1 MERNERQM
9 RILELIAA
17 KNIETQEQLADELK
31 ALNYNVTQATVS
43 RDIKELGLV
52 KSRYVAPDRDAV
64 SDRIAEIFKSAVL
77 TVEIAGNIMVIK
89 TLAGCANAVGVVVDK
104 MSSVIGCVAGENAVL
119 AICAD
124 NENAVK
130 AAEEFRKIFN

>member
-17 KNIETQEQLADELK
+17 KNIETQEQLADELR

-52 KSRYVAPDRDAV
+52 KSRYVAPEKDAV
-64 SDRIAEIFKSAVL
+64 SDRIAQIFKSAVL
-77 TVEIAGNIMVIK
+77 SVDLASNIIVIK

-119 AICAD
+119 VICATSSD
-124 NENAVK
+124 AEK
-130 AAEEFRKIFN
+130 AAEEFRKIFS

>member
-17 KNIETQEQLADELK
+17 KNIETQEQLADELR

-52 KSRYVAPDRDAV
+52 KSRYVAPEKDAV
-64 SDRIAEIFKSAVL
+64 SDRIAQIFKSAVL
-77 TVEIAGNIMVIK
+77 SVDLASNIIVIK

-104 MSSVIGCVAGENAVL
+104 MSSVIGCVAGENAAL
-119 AICAD
+119 AICATSSD
-124 NENAVK
+124 AEK
-130 AAEEFRKIFN
+130 AAEEFRKIFS

>member
-17 KNIETQEQLADELK
+17 KNIETQEQLADELR

-52 KSRYVAPDRDAV
+52 KSRYVAPEKDAV
-64 SDRIAEIFKSAVL
+64 SDRIAQIFKSAVL
-77 TVEIAGNIMVIK
+77 SVDLASNIIVIK

-104 MSSVIGCVAGENAVL
+104 MSSGIGCVAGENAVL
-119 AICAD
+119 AICATSLD
-124 NENAVK
+124 AEK
-130 AAEEFRKIFN
+130 AAEEFRKIFS

>member
-17 KNIETQEQLADELK
+17 KNIETQEQLADELR

-52 KSRYVAPDRDAV
+52 KSRYVAPEKDAV
-64 SDRIAEIFKSAVL
+64 SDRIAQIFKSQCFRWIL
-77 TVEIAGNIMVIK
+77 R
-89 TLAGCANAVGVVVDK
+89 
-104 MSSVIGCVAGENAVL
+104 
-119 AICAD
+119 AILLL
-124 NENAVK
+124 
-130 AAEEFRKIFN
+130 

>member
-17 KNIETQEQLADELK
+17 KNIETQEQLADELR

-52 KSRYVAPDRDAV
+52 KSRYVAPEKDAV
-64 SDRIAEIFKSAVL
+64 SDRIAQIFKSAVL
-77 TVEIAGNIMVIK
+77 SVDLASNIIVIK

-119 AICAD
+119 AICVTSSDA
-124 NENAVK
+124 EK
-130 AAEEFRKIFN
+130 AAEEFRKIFS

>member
-17 KNIETQEQLADELK
+17 KNIETQEQLADELR

-52 KSRYVAPDRDAV
+52 KSRYVAPDKDAV
-64 SDRIAEIFKSAVL
+64 SDRIAQIFKSAVL
-77 TVEIAGNIMVIK
+77 SVDLASNIIVIK

-119 AICAD
+119 AICATSSD
-124 NENAVK
+124 AEK
-130 AAEEFRKIFN
+130 AAEEFRKIFS

>member
-17 KNIETQEQLADELK
+17 KNIETQEQLADELR

-52 KSRYVAPDRDAV
+52 KSRYVAPEKDAV
-64 SDRIAEIFKSAVL
+64 SDRIAQIFKSAVL
-77 TVEIAGNIMVIK
+77 SVDLASNIIVIK
-89 TLAGCANAVGVVVDK
+89 TLAGCANAVGVV
-104 MSSVIGCVAGENAVL
+104 GQ
-119 AICAD
+119 
-124 NENAVK
+124 NE
-130 AAEEFRKIFN
+130 FGYRLRCGRKCRFGDMCD